1 MFLGADAFFPGPGFD
16 LPPTMVT
23 GFPGLWLGLD
33 AITLIDGFQ
42 QNEVLTPGGRAFVF
56 GIPPGLLGYHLL
68 LQGLTVPPSGG
79 YCATDAHEIVF
90 E

>member
-1 MFLGADAFFPGPGFD
+1 MLPSVEISSAPAIGSVITFGGPYVD
-16 LPPTMVT
+16 
-23 GFPGLWLGLD
+23 WLGLD

-56 GIPPGLLGYHLL
+56 GIPPGLSGYHLL